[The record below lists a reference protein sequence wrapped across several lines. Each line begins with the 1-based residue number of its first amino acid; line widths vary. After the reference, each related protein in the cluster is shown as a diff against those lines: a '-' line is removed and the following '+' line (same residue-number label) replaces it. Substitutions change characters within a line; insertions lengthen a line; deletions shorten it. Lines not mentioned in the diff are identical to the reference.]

1 MNHPFHKSESYV
13 PDFAIFQDDKRMVS
27 GVWIKDSG
35 KWTRLAE
42 SDFHAVSIM
51 ADMLRNSPDPK
62 TTLRHIAQSIM
73 EMNDNGESV
82 DPPERNEE

>member
-13 PDFAIFQDDKRMVS
+13 PDFAIFQDDNKLVS

-42 SDFHAVSIM
+42 GDFGAVAIM
-51 ADMLRNSPDPK
+51 ADMLRNSPDPR

-73 EMNDNGESV
+73 EMSDSGESV
-82 DPPERNEE
+82 DPQSRDEE